1 MTGVDQA
8 RLIRYAVIGL
18 GSETFKVSGKLRV
31 GSLWISGAGRFR
43 LDTYPFGGVGVC
55 GFGREGV
62 RCTMEEL
69 SQWKFMGMRL

>member
-18 GSETFKVSGKLRV
+18 GSETFKVSRKLRV
-31 GSLWISGAGRFR
+31 GSLWINDADRCR
-43 LDTYPFGGVGVC
+43 LDTYPFGGVGAC

-62 RCTMEEL
+62 RYTMEEL
-69 SQWKFMGMRL
+69 SQWKFTGMRL